1 MLDSFR
7 RQLTSSFVGL
17 FLLLYF
23 LGSMIAVFVF
33 HSVLIAQL
41 DEQLQSL
48 RSELRPVVDDS
59 SQIPNLKTWYQ
70 YVVERHQ
77 QLYSTVQIFDSNGRL
92 IEEHGPTGVPRLAA
106 GTLQERVGGELLSLR
121 SSFKSVKDD
130 NGKSGYIQ
138 VQVSTKPADNAV
150 HQFVITLIILAPLFA
165 LTVWVIGYFFAARA
179 SKPIAQ
185 AMQLLR
191 RFVADAGHEFNTPIT
206 VIEASIETLD
216 ETLTEKGLS
225 TDVLEVV
232 RRASDRMKDLAAKL
246 MFLAKMENPESVSD
260 IEAIDLTKELAPL
273 QQEYANVSTQ
283 KKIPISWNMEPN
295 VMAVGNTESL
305 RTMMSNLIENALSYT
320 EAGGSVTVNLTAQ
333 PNSVTLSVED
343 TGIGIPPESINHLFE
358 RFYRVDKSRSRAVG
372 GSGLGLSIVKAIVDN
387 HHGTIK
393 VESKLGVGTKFIV
406 VLPVRN

>member
-7 RQLTSSFVGL
+7 RKLTSAFVGL

-23 LGSMIAVFVF
+23 LGSVVAVFVF
-33 HSVLIAQL
+33 QSVLFAQL
-41 DEQLQSL
+41 DEQLQDL
-48 RSELRPVVDDS
+48 RAELRPVVDDS
-59 SQIPNLKTWYQ
+59 SQTPNLKSWHQ
-70 YVVERHQ
+70 NVVDRHQ
-77 QLYSTVQIFDSNGRL
+77 QLYSTVQIFDSNRQL
-92 IEEHGPTGVPRLAA
+92 IEEHGPAGVPRLAA
-106 GTLQERVGGELLSLR
+106 GTLQERMPGEMLSVR
-121 SSFKSVKDD
+121 SSFKSVRDD

-138 VQVSTKPADNAV
+138 VQVSTKPTDNAV
-150 HQFVITLIILAPLFA
+150 HQFVITLVILAPLFA
-165 LTVWVIGYFFAARA
+165 LTVWVIGYFFAVRA

-206 VIEASIETLD
+206 VIEASIETLN
-216 ETLTEKGLS
+216 ETLTEQGLS
-225 TDVLEVV
+225 TEVLEVV

-246 MFLAKMENPESVSD
+246 MFLAKMENPESVAD
-260 IEAIDLTKELAPL
+260 IEPIDLTKELAPL
-273 QQEYANVSTQ
+273 KQEYAAVSIQ
-283 KKIPISWNMEPN
+283 KKIPITWNMEPN

-333 PNSVTLSVED
+333 PSTVTLSVED
-343 TGIGIPPESINHLFE
+343 TGIGIPPESLNHVFE

-387 HHGTIK
+387 HHGTIR
-393 VESKLGVGTKFIV
+393 VESKIGTGSKFIV
-406 VLPVRN
+406 VLPLRG